1 MRNLMQLR
9 IRRDFMNTNTA
20 ASHGRIRH
28 LVMLS
33 LMTAIALTLFL
44 VEAQIPLPIGIAG
57 IKLGLANLVT
67 LFLLIRYSA
76 KDAAAVLLMRI
87 VLGNLFTGQMVSFL
101 YSLAGGMLSL
111 TAMLLLC
118 RLLKGKSIWFVSV
131 MGGICHNLGQML
143 VAMYFLGMG
152 GVLYYLP
159 FLLVSG
165 ILMGFLVG
173 VATQGFLTAWKKLHK
188 HE

>member
-1 MRNLMQLR
+1 M
-9 IRRDFMNTNTA
+9 DTNTNA
-20 ASHGRIRH
+20 PHGRIRH

-44 VEAQIPLPIGIAG
+44 VEAQIPLPVGIAG

-67 LFLLIRYSA
+67 LFLLIRYSG
-76 KDAAAVLLMRI
+76 KDAAAVLGMRI
-87 VLGNLFTGQMVSFL
+87 FLGNLFTGQLVSFL
-101 YSLAGGMLSL
+101 YSLVGGILSL
-111 TAMLLLC
+111 AVMLLLC
-118 RLLKGKSIWFVSV
+118 KLLKGRSIWFVSV

-143 VAMYFLGMG
+143 VAMCFLGVG

-165 ILMGFLVG
+165 ILMGFLIG
-173 VATQGFLTAWKKLHK
+173 VATQGFLTAWARLGKK
-188 HE
+188 